1 MASKQKSS
9 TPSDK
14 PTKGRPRKSVPRQAA
29 RAEQGEGPAGE
40 TPTLPTSEPA
50 PPGTAI
56 PSPAAKAPVAQSSPV
71 EPSQRPERTALD
83 AAVHVL
89 RETGQ
94 AISCPEWIAR
104 MVAQGCWISPKGKT
118 PSSTLYSARL
128 REIQTKGEQARFV
141 RSERGQFALREAV

>member
-1 MASKQKSS
+1 MDTKQKTS

-29 RAEQGEGPAGE
+29 RAEQGEGPEGE
-40 TPTLPTSEPA
+40 TPTLPTPEPA

-56 PSPAAKAPVAQSSPV
+56 PSPAAKAPVAPWSPV
-71 EPSQRPERTALD
+71 EPSQRPERSALD

-94 AISCPEWIAR
+94 AMSCPEWIAR
-104 MVAQGCWISPKGKT
+104 MAAQGYWISPRGKT
-118 PSSTLYSARL
+118 PSSTLYSALL
-128 REIQTKGEQARFV
+128 REIQTKKEASRFGKT
-141 RSERGQFALREAV
+141 ERGKFALA